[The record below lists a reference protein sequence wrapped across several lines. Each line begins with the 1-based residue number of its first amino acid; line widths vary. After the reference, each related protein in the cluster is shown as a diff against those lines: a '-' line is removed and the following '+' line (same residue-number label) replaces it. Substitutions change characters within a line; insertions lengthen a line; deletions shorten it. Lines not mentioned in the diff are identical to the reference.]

1 MKKKLIIIIVLIN
14 VIIGYFAFNLKPTQ
28 VNFDANEEDI
38 DLKVPSNFPKPVY
51 DPKRNMLTPAGFKLG
66 RILFYDRQLSLDQ
79 SISCGSCHQSG
90 AAFANFE
97 RPLSRGIKGCTGT
110 RNAPV
115 LFNLAWQREFMWD
128 GRLDQLELT
137 SHNAVTNPCEMANE
151 MNQISAKLQGLP
163 MYPPLFKKAFGN
175 PKITSKNMMK
185 ALGQFMAAMVSANSK
200 YDKHVR
206 NEQGG
211 AFSKEEQ
218 SGYSLFKQKCSSCH
232 KEPLFTDR
240 SFRNNGLETRS
251 TDKGRDS
258 LTHRKSD
265 LGKFKVP
272 SLRNVEVS
280 APYMHDGHLA
290 SLEDVLAHYDHG
302 VKANPNLDPELKKN
316 GRLGISLNSQEQQQ
330 IVAFLRTL
338 TDKEFINDK
347 RFQTP

>member
-14 VIIGYFAFNLKPTQ
+14 VIICYFAFNLKPTH
-28 VNFDANEEDI
+28 VNFDAKEENI
-38 DLKVPSNFPKPVY
+38 ELKVPSNFPQPAY
-51 DPKRNMLTPAGFKLG
+51 DLKGNRLTPSGFKLG

-79 SISCGSCHQSG
+79 SISCGSCHQSN

-110 RNAPV
+110 RNAPA
-115 LFNLAWQREFMWD
+115 LFNLAWQMEFMWD
-128 GRLDQLELT
+128 GRLDQLDLT

-151 MNQISAKLQGLP
+151 INQVRARLQDLP
-163 MYPPLFKKAFGN
+163 MYPPLFRKAFGDST
-175 PKITSKNMMK
+175 ITSKNMMK
-185 ALGQFMAAMVSANSK
+185 ALAQFMAAMVSSNSK
-200 YDKHVR
+200 YDKHFR
-206 NEQGG
+206 NEKGG

-218 SGYSLFKQKCSSCH
+218 SGYTLFKQKCGSCH
-232 KEPLFTDR
+232 QEPLFTDR
-240 SFRNNGLETRS
+240 NFRNNGLETRS

-258 LTHRKSD
+258 LTHRKRD

-316 GRLGISLNSQEQQQ
+316 GRLGISLNGQEQQQ
-330 IVAFLRTL
+330 ILAFLRTL

>member
-14 VIIGYFAFNLKPTQ
+14 VIIGYFAYNLKPAQ
-28 VNFDANEEDI
+28 VNFDAKEENI
-38 DLKVPSNFPKPVY
+38 ELKVPSNFPNPVY
-51 DPKRNMLTPAGFKLG
+51 DLKGNKLTPAGFKLG

-79 SISCGSCHQSG
+79 SISCGSCHQAN

-115 LFNLAWQREFMWD
+115 LFNLAWQQEFMWD

-151 MNQISAKLQGLP
+151 MNQMSARLQELP
-163 MYPPLFKKAFGN
+163 MYPPLFKKAFGDSI
-175 PKITSKNMMK
+175 ITEKKMMK
-185 ALGQFMAAMVSANSK
+185 ALAQFMAAMVSANSK

-211 AFSKEEQ
+211 NFSEEER
-218 SGYSLFKQKCSSCH
+218 SGYTLFKEKCSSCH
-232 KEPLFTDR
+232 QEPLFTDR
-240 SFRNNGLETRS
+240 SFRNNGLEMRS
-251 TDKGRDS
+251 ADKGRDS
-258 LTHRKSD
+258 LTHRRVD
-265 LGKFKVP
+265 IGKFKVP

-280 APYMHDGHLA
+280 GPYMHDGSLA
-290 SLEDVLAHYDHG
+290 SLNDVLAHYDHG
-302 VKANPNLDPELKKN
+302 VKANPNLDPELKKD
-316 GRLGISLNSQEQQQ
+316 GRLGISLNDREQKQ
-330 IVAFLRTL
+330 ILAFLKTL

-347 RFQTP
+347 RFQNL